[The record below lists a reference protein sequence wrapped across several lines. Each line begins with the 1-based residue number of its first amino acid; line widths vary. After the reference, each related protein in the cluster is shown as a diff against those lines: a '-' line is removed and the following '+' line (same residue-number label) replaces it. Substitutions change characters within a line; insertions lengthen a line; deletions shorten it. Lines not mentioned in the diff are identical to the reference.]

1 MVCLIVGFCL
11 QFGKLWLEKSKQS
24 SLHKFV
30 EKMYTVEQ
38 APAFVPGRVLYIRE
52 TGKRIR
58 RRCVC
63 VCVCVCVCACVCVC
77 VCMHVCACAC
87 VCVHACVCVC
97 VLVRVCTCMYTCL
110 CVCICVCVVCLCSH
124 VLIFSVPIPKANLVT
139 YVAILVW
146 VGNEGAWI

>member
-58 RRCVC
+58 RRC
-63 VCVCVCVCACVCVC
+63 ACV
-77 VCMHVCACAC
+77 
-87 VCVHACVCVC
+87 CVCVC
-97 VLVRVCTCMYTCL
+97 VLVRVCTCMYTYL
-110 CVCICVCVVCLCSH
+110 CVHVCACVFV
-124 VLIFSVPIPKANLVT
+124 
-139 YVAILVW
+139 YV
-146 VGNEGAWI
+146 